1 MKLFTKD
8 INQKLFA
15 QYRIGS
21 NLNKQKVVAKIFN
34 PYGEGRWYL
43 LNSDPN
49 DPDYLWAIVQ
59 MGDNVEIG
67 SVSRSEL
74 ERARIKPFGLPLE
87 RDTYFSD
94 RVAIEVLEGLEKGQT
109 FAAGGMT
116 AGRWYKDNS
125 GKEFRFIGESEGKLL
140 FKDGEKII
148 TKSEEDFEDA
158 PKEKKLFGIFAEGGE
173 TEDEGVDLFEDYD
186 DIPKNVQKILEKYD
200 FEEGDYRTLEKAKK
214 DVEKVGYTFEY
225 SLDGTAYDLRKIGEK
240 GKSGDE
246 YAKGG
251 LVTLYDDYD
260 KDAGYIIEKEN
271 KYWTGKNW
279 SDVKAYAESYKTK
292 QEAEKKLKSIKM
304 AKGGLVKIN
313 ISDIEDSD
321 FQSLSQIFES
331 NDAAFSIDEAEEYV
345 SMDLKGLPDGN
356 EKQEALEII
365 GKYDVQRMDKGG
377 KINWGED
384 LGDGFSIGNDVYIKD
399 SSSRFYNKN
408 GYLVGKIG
416 QRLVVQ
422 VGEDDMYAVV
432 SKEKVEK
439 LNAPMAKGGNINS
452 DLSDKELKD
461 LVERLS
467 KEKTLD
473 KKEEYALMKA
483 KYMLEKRDS
492 SNKMAKGGKLPE
504 TIGGYKIDFSKWRE
518 DVIAII
524 EVKPNS
530 APFETFYLK
539 GVGKTEK
546 QAFQNL
552 EKEYNSMKK
561 SSYVVTFSIDDSGWI
576 KSKPISAY
584 TEEQASNI
592 LYESASME
600 GDVSI
605 LKIDKISMAN
615 GGSTPRTIK
624 LTLSDKDSYDYTYK
638 QDGATASITF
648 GFGKEPFQY
657 DVKKISK
664 SLEPLKQDILDAF
677 TIQGIKQHE
686 YKGGFSESIKH
697 LDTKVVYEDKM
708 AEGGQINGNLEI
720 VDFYVNEYPKDDIAV
735 DINPKA
741 TFNGLYQILKNK
753 GDAYKYIGVGDSVV
767 RERVFQKLAEIKG
780 VKYDV
785 IYDMWMES
793 DYAKGG
799 QLEVGDMVMVDD
811 SGYVKYFSGFDTNNP
826 AKIISKDKGKSFGKV
841 KYFYGLETADG
852 KKPFNQ
858 AIESMLTKVSK
869 DGGYMAKGGDTAA
882 AEHNIKQAKYGAR
895 LVGKQKNLDI
905 NKNGKLDAEDFK
917 MLRGEKMAMG
927 GIFFDTIGRMADVPS
942 QIPNRIIRNAA
953 EVAKE
958 DNLDVKIYY
967 NTRGFFHYSTNKP
980 QDDDVLVLVVSPS
993 GEVTK
998 MAKGG
1003 KVKFED
1009 KVKAIKA
1016 SLLKRKKVSPK
1027 VQKDYGKTYSPKEA
1041 EESAKRIVGAQ
1052 TAKYELKKKFKEGGK
1067 TIAQTPAPKKDRVF
1081 GSSKNK
1087 AGSASSKKAASNIEL
1102 NESIVKTLGE
1112 KAKKYNEKHS
1122 SKVSTST
1129 LKAVMRRG
1137 MGAYSTSHRPT
1148 ITGGAPNSR
1157 QAWGFARV
1165 NKFLLKKGGTKVKAA
1180 YVQDDDLI

>member
-21 NLNKQKVVAKIFN
+21 DLNKQKVVAKIFN
-34 PYGEGRWYL
+34 PYGIGRWYL

-158 PKEKKLFGIFAEGGE
+158 PKEKKLFGIFAKGGETPKEGELVKGFGHKYSTPIKEVNEKNKTFKIDSPNYWDFDDVLISFDKVVYSEDDNEWVHKMAEGGE

-416 QRLVVQ
+416 QRLVVR
-422 VGEDDMYAVV
+422 VGNDEMDAVV
-432 SKEKVEK
+432 AKDKVQK
-439 LNAPMAKGGNINS
+439 LDAPMAKGGNINS

-461 LVERLS
+461 LVDRLS

-492 SNKMAKGGKLPE
+492 SNKMAEGGKVLDLKDVYNDLRSKVGRLEIQEE
-504 TIGGYKIDFSKWRE
+504 TKDYINCDIRDWGNWEHDYQDYERDEEDFEDDDFMILSESSGKKMQSIVEEIRNKYPTVSIKWNTSEKNYIDF
-518 DVIAII
+518 
-524 EVKPNS
+524 N
-530 APFETFYLK
+530 
-539 GVGKTEK
+539 
-546 QAFQNL
+546 
-552 EKEYNSMKK
+552 
-561 SSYVVTFSIDDSGWI
+561 
-576 KSKPISAY
+576 ISR
-584 TEEQASNI
+584 
-592 LYESASME
+592 
-600 GDVSI
+600 
-605 LKIDKISMAN
+605 KMAM

-657 DVKKISK
+657 EVKKISK
-664 SLEPLKQDILDAF
+664 SLEPLKEDILDAF

-686 YKGGFSESIKH
+686 YKGGFSEAIKH

-708 AEGGQINGNLEI
+708 ANGGMIELQSVGAIYNPQTKMIYAKYSKDEGYKHKGKEYDVESGLNVDEIDDQDFLNALSKEDKAILFGNKMAEGGMVQHGLKIGDKITTDMFWDNQIVVENQKTKKRAQINLETGERKEEMAEGGQI
-720 VDFYVNEYPKDDIAV
+720 
-735 DINPKA
+735 
-741 TFNGLYQILKNK
+741 
-753 GDAYKYIGVGDSVV
+753 
-767 RERVFQKLAEIKG
+767 
-780 VKYDV
+780 
-785 IYDMWMES
+785 
-793 DYAKGG
+793 
-799 QLEVGDMVMVDD
+799 EVGDKIKSK
-811 SGYVKYFSGFDTNNP
+811 SGISGIVYESSGGNFKLKDEYGNKNNKYFF
-826 AKIISKDKGKSFGKV
+826 AKDFKKSEIIKANKM
-841 KYFYGLETADG
+841 AD
-852 KKPFNQ
+852 
-858 AIESMLTKVSK
+858 
-869 DGGYMAKGGDTAA
+869 GGDTAA
-882 AEHNIKQAKYGAR
+882 AEHNIKQAKYGA
-895 LVGKQKNLDI
+895 KMSESD
-905 NKNGKLDAEDFK
+905 KLKD
-917 MLRGEKMAMG
+917 
-927 GIFFDTIGRMADVPS
+927 
-942 QIPNRIIRNAA
+942 
-953 EVAKE
+953 
-958 DNLDVKIYY
+958 Y
-967 NTRGFFHYSTNKP
+967 
-980 QDDDVLVLVVSPS
+980 
-993 GEVTK
+993 TK
-998 MAKGG
+998 MKDSELLALNKKLLTEVKPIPLSLIKELNKRGLKKSYIGTFNSNMARGG

-1009 KVKAIKA
+1009 KVKAVKE

-1027 VQKDYGKTYSPKEA
+1027 VQKDYGKTYDRKEA
-1041 EESAKRIVGAQ
+1041 LEAAKRIVGAQ
-1052 TAKYELKKKFKEGGK
+1052 TAKYELKK
-1067 TIAQTPAPKKDRVF
+1067 
-1081 GSSKNK
+1081 N
-1087 AGSASSKKAASNIEL
+1087 SKKA
-1102 NESIVKTLGE
+1102 VK
-1112 KAKKYNEKHS
+1112 
-1122 SKVSTST
+1122 
-1129 LKAVMRRG
+1129 
-1137 MGAYSTSHRPT
+1137 
-1148 ITGGAPNSR
+1148 
-1157 QAWGFARV
+1157 Q
-1165 NKFLLKKGGTKVKAA
+1165 
-1180 YVQDDDLI
+1180 